1 MSDKGETAVDI
12 SVLRR
17 RRGVAKASL
26 TRLKTRLIELEAK
39 VSEPSTLSHAHKLS
53 PKLESLDSEFK
64 AHHYTIVD
72 ALADNDQLEENLA
85 KEQDELDQHDMDI
98 AELSVR
104 LEELIGGCTPK
115 SHSTAYNVATRSLTD
130 LRERLTVISSA
141 LAKLSGAAEEI
152 HLIEQHQEQIADLK
166 KELYDTRQNVIS
178 SCTPEEADEHAKTI
192 VVDVD
197 RLLFDVG
204 ATLKM
209 KLPSKTPR
217 SHDKATADLPREDK
231 MVKLPKIDT
240 PTFNGDILNWLT
252 FWEQYRVA
260 IHDRTDLPQAQKLVY
275 LRQSLKGDSA
285 RNVIEGLSRSGEQ
298 YDEAVKCL
306 QERYDRPRLIH
317 QAHVRK
323 IVEAPGLK
331 DNSGRELRR
340 LHDTLQQHLRALHAM
355 GKEPSPS
362 FTTSLIEM
370 KLDPET
376 MFEWQKA
383 SQDSTDVPP
392 YAKLLEFLNLRA
404 QASEF
409 ATSEPRKNPRSDPY
423 PIKKHPSNRSVSHFV
438 SVGGD
443 SSKCVVCKDEKHPL
457 YACTRFKALPQGRRI
472 ATLKE
477 NNLCMNCLKPGHFA
491 RQCTN
496 MSRCRRCQKSHHT
509 LIHSDSREAEQ
520 TEKPS
525 RTTTAEPATC
535 TSAHAATGF
544 ASNTLL
550 MTCQLLVHSP
560 DSTALKARALLDSAS
575 STTFISDRLTQALQL
590 HKSSRN
596 IKISGIAGLTHHS
609 PLHSVVNFDISP
621 TSSPREKIQVSAVA
635 VPRVAGDLPSQPV
648 HWNASWAHLSDLQ
661 LADPDFGRTG
671 KVDTLLGIDV
681 YANVLLHGRRN
692 GPPDSPVAFETK
704 FGWVLAGR
712 TNSSSSHHCV
722 ASYHV
727 SATSCDQILS
737 KFWEIEESPKNHALT
752 NLSPE
757 EQVVVD
763 HFDKNHRR
771 SESGRFIVPLPRKP
785 QAKSIGESRSQ
796 AVRRFL
802 SLERSLHAKGRFQE
816 FSDVIEE
823 YFEMQH
829 AELVPTADLQKPPEQ
844 VFYLPIHAVRKEHS
858 TTTKIR
864 VVFDASAKSSSGV
877 SLNDTLLVGPTI
889 HSPLLDVLLRFRSH
903 RIALIADVSKMYRA
917 IELVPADQDLHR
929 FVWRKET
936 TEPLKDYRMTRLTF
950 GISASSF
957 AANMAVKQ
965 NACDLSAQY
974 PLAAQA
980 VERSFYVDDC
990 LTGADTVQDATQ
1002 LQGQL
1007 QKALPPRRVTTPQV
1021 EL

>member
-1 MSDKGETAVDI
+1 
-12 SVLRR
+12 
-17 RRGVAKASL
+17 
-26 TRLKTRLIELEAK
+26 
-39 VSEPSTLSHAHKLS
+39 
-53 PKLESLDSEFK
+53 
-64 AHHYTIVD
+64 
-72 ALADNDQLEENLA
+72 
-85 KEQDELDQHDMDI
+85 
-98 AELSVR
+98 
-104 LEELIGGCTPK
+104 
-115 SHSTAYNVATRSLTD
+115 
-130 LRERLTVISSA
+130 
-141 LAKLSGAAEEI
+141 
-152 HLIEQHQEQIADLK
+152 
-166 KELYDTRQNVIS
+166 
-178 SCTPEEADEHAKTI
+178 
-192 VVDVD
+192 
-197 RLLFDVG
+197 
-204 ATLKM
+204 
-209 KLPSKTPR
+209 
-217 SHDKATADLPREDK
+217 
-231 MVKLPKIDT
+231 
-240 PTFNGDILNWLT
+240 
-252 FWEQYRVA
+252 
-260 IHDRTDLPQAQKLVY
+260 
-275 LRQSLKGDSA
+275 
-285 RNVIEGLSRSGEQ
+285 
-298 YDEAVKCL
+298 
-306 QERYDRPRLIH
+306 
-317 QAHVRK
+317 
-323 IVEAPGLK
+323 
-331 DNSGRELRR
+331 
-340 LHDTLQQHLRALHAM
+340 
-355 GKEPSPS
+355 
-362 FTTSLIEM
+362 
-370 KLDPET
+370 
-376 MFEWQKA
+376 
-383 SQDSTDVPP
+383 
-392 YAKLLEFLNLRA
+392 
-404 QASEF
+404 
-409 ATSEPRKNPRSDPY
+409 
-423 PIKKHPSNRSVSHFV
+423 
-438 SVGGD
+438 
-443 SSKCVVCKDEKHPL
+443 
-457 YACTRFKALPQGRRI
+457 
-472 ATLKE
+472 
-477 NNLCMNCLKPGHFA
+477 MNCLKPGHFA

-525 RTTTAEPATC
+525 CTTTAEPATC

-560 DSTALKARALLDSAS
+560 DGTALKARALLDSAS
-575 STTFISDRLTQALQL
+575 STSFISDRLTQALQL

-661 LADPDFGRTG
+661 LADPDFGRPG
-671 KVDTLLGIDV
+671 KVDILLGIDV

-722 ASYHV
+722 TSYHV

-757 EQVVVD
+757 EQMVVD

-844 VFYLPIHAVRKEHS
+844 VFYLPMHAVRKEHS

-950 GISASSF
+950 GVSASSF

-1007 QKALPPRRVTTPQV
+1007 QKLFHRGGLLLRKWNSSDPTVLQHLTPD
-1021 EL
+1021 